1 MDEIQGNMD
10 FILEQYQKGEI
21 TKDKFEDLMNAE
33 NDKLNDLQSNLES
46 QSSSISTGTITEEDA
61 TKTDEVEKEEEKGT
75 GVDGNPMKA
84 LQPSTIKSKG
94 SDKILVDTGQMRNLD
109 MQRATPSNQVVT
121 LFPGKKRKRGKV
133 TNQQIG
139 GFHQFGDG
147 VPKRKW
153 FGISREA
160 EKKAMKAI
168 ELRIDRILRRL

>member
-1 MDEIQGNMD
+1 MRLNIDISKKFNLKKINLNLTKELNEAGKVIRLD
-10 FILEQYQKGEI
+10 HI
-21 TKDKFEDLMNAE
+21 TRL
-33 NDKLNDLQSNLES
+33 
-46 QSSSISTGTITEEDA
+46 
-61 TKTDEVEKEEEKGT
+61 EKGT

-139 GFHQFGDG
+139 GFHQRGDG
-147 VPKRKW
+147 VPERKW